1 MAVSAVSVGG
11 SSSVKSSSQSLAAN
25 FDTFLK
31 LLTTQLQ
38 NQDPLAPMDANA
50 FTSQLVQFASVEQ
63 AIKTNDKLTEL
74 GGLIETS
81 GTSSAMSMLGREAVV
96 ATDRVGLA
104 TTGDATIRYR
114 LPEAGAKVTATIVD
128 TRGRI
133 LRALPAPAAAGENAL
148 LWDGLDGMGNRVP
161 PGTYQVRLDAARA
174 DGKTVAVDQ
183 YLTGTVE
190 AIEPGADGITLV
202 VAGAEVPLSAV
213 RKVRAL
219 EPADVAA

>member
-1 MAVSAVSVGG
+1 MAVSAVTAGG
-11 SSSVKSSSQSLAAN
+11 TGTVQSSSQSLAAN
-25 FDTFLK
+25 FDNFLK

-190 AIEPGADGITLV
+190 AIEPAAGKISLI
-202 VAGAEVPLSAV
+202 VAGARVPLGDVHTILQPSP
-213 RKVRAL
+213 
-219 EPADVAA
+219 PAG

>member
-1 MAVSAVSVGG
+1 MAVSAVTAGG
-11 SSSVKSSSQSLAAN
+11 TGTVQSSSQSLAAN
-25 FDTFLK
+25 FDNFLK

-190 AIEPGADGITLV
+190 AIEPAAGKISLI
-202 VAGAEVPLSAV
+202 VAGASVPLGDV
-213 RKVRAL
+213 RTIIQPSPPL
-219 EPADVAA
+219 G